1 VRFRTR
7 ENAPGAQ
14 PLPAGRH
21 GFAMREAAQ
30 ARGKTVAEAACGF
43 SVLGGALSC
52 EMKRTE
58 MHRGLELLKD
68 KTKTA
73 K

>member
-1 VRFRTR
+1 
-7 ENAPGAQ
+7 
-14 PLPAGRH
+14 
-21 GFAMREAAQ
+21 MREAAQ